1 MKTLLLSAAFAAS
14 ATLAFAH
21 DFKVGDLTVAHPMAF
36 STLPT
41 AKTGAGYL
49 AVTNNGS
56 TDDTLLEV
64 RADFPRVMV
73 HDTEIDDAGVARM
86 FHVMSL
92 PIPAGETVT
101 LEPGGKHIMFM
112 GLDAPLLEGQEFAG
126 TLVFETAGEL
136 DVMFQVEDRVLDAM
150 DHSEMDHGDTD
161 ASADK

>member
-1 MKTLLLSAAFAAS
+1 
-14 ATLAFAH
+14 
-21 DFKVGDLTVAHPMAF
+21 
-36 STLPT
+36 
-41 AKTGAGYL
+41 
-49 AVTNNGS
+49 
-56 TDDTLLEV
+56 
-64 RADFPRVMV
+64 
-73 HDTEIDDAGVARM
+73 M

-136 DVMFQVEDRVLDAM
+136 DVMFKVEDRVLDAM